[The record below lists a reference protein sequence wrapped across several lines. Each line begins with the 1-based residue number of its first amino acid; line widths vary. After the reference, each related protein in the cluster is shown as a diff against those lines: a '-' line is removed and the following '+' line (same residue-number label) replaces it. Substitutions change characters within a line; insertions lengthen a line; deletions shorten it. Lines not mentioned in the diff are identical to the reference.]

1 LITRLGIT
9 LLSLIPIKVKILTF
23 TPAANAEIQSMTG
36 TNVKRIANKINAT
49 TTAIIIKIE
58 LAEIIIIFLL

>member
-1 LITRLGIT
+1 
-9 LLSLIPIKVKILTF
+9 
-23 TPAANAEIQSMTG
+23 MTG

-58 LAEIIIIFLL
+58 LPEITIIFLL